1 MEEYMIV
8 LKWYSIIIIV
18 VALIMAIY
26 RNGKENKCIE
36 TFISLFLYLPIII
49 FLISV

>member
-1 MEEYMIV
+1 MIV
-8 LKWYSIIIIV
+8 LKWYSLIIIV

-26 RNGKENKCIE
+26 RNGKENKRIE
-36 TFISLFLYLPIII
+36 TFVSLLLYLPIII